1 MKKPENFP
9 HYKGGEMKK
18 INYLI
23 ILSAI
28 LLLVSG
34 CGKGF
39 SEGGYFTNAKA
50 MVSEAR
56 KGIEEISYDE
66 LIRKMENGESK
77 FIIDVREPGEFA
89 EGYINQPDEN
99 DEKEYPDVLTKN
111 IPRGLLEFKIEDIT
125 FWKNRKN
132 MPSKNDAIII
142 YCKKDGRGALATET
156 LMKLGYKNVQNLKGG
171 YKKWLNPNAS
181 EEDDAPAESG
191 GCG

>member
-1 MKKPENFP
+1 MLN
-9 HYKGGEMKK
+9 EMKSRK
-18 INYLI
+18 LSGKKTNYLI

-28 LLLVSG
+28 LLLISG

-39 SEGGYFTNAKA
+39 SEEGYFANAKA

-66 LIRKMENGESK
+66 LIQKLENGELR
-77 FIIDVREPGEFA
+77 FIIDVREPGKFA

-99 DEKEYPDVLTKN
+99 DEKEYPDTITKN
-111 IPRGLLEFKIEDIT
+111 IPRGLLEFKIADIT

-132 MPSKNDAIII
+132 MPSKDDEIII
-142 YCKKDGRGALATET
+142 YCKKGGRGALATET
-156 LMKLGYKNVQNLKGG
+156 LMKLGYKNIQNLKGG
-171 YKKWLNPNAS
+171 YKKWLNPNES
-181 EEDDAPAESG
+181 ETEDTPAESG

>member
-1 MKKPENFP
+1 MKKT
-9 HYKGGEMKK
+9 
-18 INYLI
+18 NYLI

-28 LLLVSG
+28 LLLVSS

-39 SEGGYFTNAKA
+39 SEGGYFANAKA
-50 MVSEAR
+50 MVNEAR

-66 LIRKMENGESK
+66 LIQKLESSELR

-99 DEKEYPDVLTKN
+99 DEKEYPDTITKN
-111 IPRGLLEFKIEDIT
+111 IPRGLLEFKIADIT

-132 MPSKNDAIII
+132 MPSKDDEIII
-142 YCKKDGRGALATET
+142 YCKKGGRGALATET
-156 LMKLGYKNVQNLKGG
+156 LMKLGYKNIQNLKGG
-171 YKKWLNPNAS
+171 YKKWLNPNES
-181 EEDDAPAESG
+181 ETEDTPAESG

>member
-1 MKKPENFP
+1 
-9 HYKGGEMKK
+9 MKK

-34 CGKGF
+34 CGKRF
-39 SEGGYFTNAKA
+39 SEGGVFTDSKA
-50 MVSEAR
+50 MVAEA
-56 KGIEEISYDE
+56 KAGINEITYEDFKAKLEKEE
-66 LIRKMENGESK
+66 LRV
-77 FIIDVREPGEFA
+77 IIDIREPGEFA

-99 DEKEYPDVLTKN
+99 DEKEYPEAMTKN
-111 IPRGLLEFKIEDIT
+111 IPRGLLEFKIADIT

-132 MPSKNDAIII
+132 MPSKDDEIVI
-142 YCKKDGRGALATET
+142 YCKSGGRGALATET

-171 YKKWLNPNAS
+171 YKKWLNPNES
-181 EEDDAPAESG
+181 EEEDTPAESG

>member
-1 MKKPENFP
+1 MKKT
-9 HYKGGEMKK
+9 
-18 INYLI
+18 NYLI
-23 ILSAI
+23 IFSAI

-39 SEGGYFTNAKA
+39 SEDGYFTNAKA

-66 LIRKMENGESK
+66 LIQKMENGESR

-89 EGYINQPDEN
+89 KGYINQPDEN
-99 DEKEYPDVLTKN
+99 DEKEYPDVVTKN
-111 IPRGLLEFKIEDIT
+111 IPRGLLEFKIADIT

-132 MPSKNDAIII
+132 MPSKDDEIII
-142 YCKKDGRGALATET
+142 YCKKGGRGALASET

-171 YKKWLNPNAS
+171 YKKWLNPNES
-181 EEDDAPAESG
+181 EEDDTPAESG